1 MPISMTHTQILTT
14 IQLRMIKPS
23 EGKLHMKTIP
33 LKRLVPGLI
42 IGPASWLGPYI
53 ATASLFLPAMIQ
65 QLDAENKINILALF
79 SALGMIVAAISNMV
93 AGYFSDRTKSRF
105 GKRTPW
111 LVSGAFVFMLAMIL
125 ASTASSIPFLL
136 LSWMLG
142 QIALNFIVAPMV
154 AWLDL
159 APDSGKGTAS
169 SAYGG
174 LGMALGNNG
183 FTILA
188 AVFLSQYRLGFIIFG
203 IITFIGT
210 LIAAFIVREPSN
222 LEEKMDQ
229 SSLPKKN
236 KLSIK
241 EILAVFPKWSVGR
254 DYYLALIGKISQGIG
269 NFAITGYL
277 LFIMTDFLHK
287 DTSATQQSVQLINI
301 IMLIFG
307 IVMGFIAGPISDK
320 FNILKLP
327 VGLSTIALGI
337 GALSLFFLQNDVGI
351 IIYGFMAGLGMGIW
365 NSLDNLLNLRVIPDK
380 EQVGLFLGIYNLGNT
395 VTQAIAPVIAAFM
408 IAQIGFSSIFIMSF
422 VLAIIGGISILSI
435 KSVTR

>member
-1 MPISMTHTQILTT
+1 MNS
-14 IQLRMIKPS
+14 
-23 EGKLHMKTIP
+23 IP

-53 ATASLFLPAMIQ
+53 ATSSLFLPALIQ
-65 QLDAENKINILALF
+65 HLDADNKINIVALF

-93 AGYFSDRTKSRF
+93 AGLLSDRTKSRF

-111 LVSGAFVFMLAMIL
+111 LVGGSFVFMLAMIF
-125 ASTASSIPFLL
+125 ASMATSIPLLL

-142 QIALNFIVAPMV
+142 QVALNFIVAPMV

-159 APDSGKGTAS
+159 APEDGKGTAS

-183 FTILA
+183 FTIIA
-188 AVFLSQYRLGFIIFG
+188 AMFLGQFRLGFIIFG

-222 LEEKMDQ
+222 LDEKIET
-229 SSLPKKN
+229 SASTKK
-236 KLSIK
+236 KSFSIK
-241 EILAVFPKWSVGR
+241 ELLSIFPKWSVGR
-254 DYYLALIGKISQGIG
+254 DYYLALIGKLAQGIG

-287 DTSATQQSVQLINI
+287 DTSATQHSIQLINI

-307 IVMGFIAGPISDK
+307 IAMGFIAGPISDK
-320 FNILKLP
+320 YKILKLP

-337 GALSLFFLQNDVGI
+337 GALSIFFLQNDTGI
-351 IIYGFMAGLGMGIW
+351 IIYAFMAGLGMGIW

-380 EQVGLFLGIYNLGNT
+380 ERVGLFLGIYNLGNT
-395 VTQAIAPVIAAFM
+395 VTQAIAPVIAAFL
-408 IAQIGFSSIFIMSF
+408 ISIIGFSSIFIMSF
-422 VLAIIGGISILSI
+422 VLSIIGGIAILSI

>member
-1 MPISMTHTQILTT
+1 
-14 IQLRMIKPS
+14 
-23 EGKLHMKTIP
+23 MKTIP

-65 QLDAENKINILALF
+65 HLDAENKINIVALF
-79 SALGMIVAAISNMV
+79 SALGMVVAAVSNMI
-93 AGYFSDRTKSRF
+93 AGYVSDRTKSRF

-111 LVSGAFVFMLAMIL
+111 LVSGAFVFMLAMIF
-125 ASTASSIPFLL
+125 ASMATSIPVLL
-136 LSWMLG
+136 ISWMLG
-142 QIALNFIVAPMV
+142 QVALNFIVAPMV

-159 APDSGKGTAS
+159 APDHGKGTAS

-188 AVFLSQYRLGFIIFG
+188 AVFLGQYRLGFVIFG

-210 LIAAFIVREPSN
+210 LIAACIVREPSN
-222 LEEKMDQ
+222 LDEKMDQ
-229 SSLPKKN
+229 SSSPTKN
-236 KLSIK
+236 AFSFK
-241 EILAVFPKWSVGR
+241 ELVTVFPKWSIGR
-254 DYYLALIGKISQGIG
+254 DYYLALIGKLSQGIG

-287 DTSATQQSVQLINI
+287 DTTATQQSIQLINI

-307 IVMGFIAGPISDK
+307 IAMGFIAGPISDK

-327 VGLSTIALGI
+327 VGLSTISLGI

-351 IIYGFMAGLGMGIW
+351 MVYGFLAGLGMGIW

-380 EQVGLFLGIYNLGNT
+380 ERVGLFLGIYNLGNT

-408 IAQIGFSSIFIMSF
+408 ISQIGFSSIFVMSF
-422 VLAIIGGISILSI
+422 ILAIIGGISILSI